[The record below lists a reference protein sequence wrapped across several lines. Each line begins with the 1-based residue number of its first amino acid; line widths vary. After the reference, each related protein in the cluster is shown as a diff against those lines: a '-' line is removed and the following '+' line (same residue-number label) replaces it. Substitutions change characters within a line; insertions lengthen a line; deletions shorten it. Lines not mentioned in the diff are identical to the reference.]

1 MVTVLDCNLQT
12 FRYRRW
18 KEIRFPSVDV
28 LAKIMN
34 ANIVRSPLVSRERI
48 NNKFRSIVICFV
60 VICQFYLK
68 MADDASSSS
77 GCAGNLV
84 DNSINQDELIMK
96 QQREIEKEV
105 NHTFHLV
112 WSISDSEFRFT
123 QP

>member
-1 MVTVLDCNLQT
+1 
-12 FRYRRW
+12 
-18 KEIRFPSVDV
+18 
-28 LAKIMN
+28 MN
-34 ANIVRSPLVSRERI
+34 ATSFVHEQFYVNA
-48 NNKFRSIVICFV
+48 NNSFRSIVICFV

-105 NHTFHLV
+105 IHTFQLV
-112 WSISDSEFRFT
+112 WSVSESEFLSAQSTMTWCLFVFSDIRVNT
-123 QP
+123 AGRRAGGLVITRKGI

>member
-1 MVTVLDCNLQT
+1 MPYEHLGTVD
-12 FRYRRW
+12 R
-18 KEIRFPSVDV
+18 K
-28 LAKIMN
+28 
-34 ANIVRSPLVSRERI
+34 ERI
-48 NNKFRSIVICFV
+48 LLSLCNTLQKLINECNVIHSLIVLCERICNKFRSIVICFV

-105 NHTFHLV
+105 IYKFQLV
-112 WSISDSEFRFT
+112 WSVSESEFLST
-123 QP
+123 QS